1 MFVCV
6 LGKWLNGRE
15 KEADDPCCL
24 MTCVYPC
31 IPGFCSLVGTEHQI
45 SLNVYNFLA

>member
-1 MFVCV
+1 MCSWEMVE
-6 LGKWLNGRE
+6 WE

-31 IPGFCSLVGTEHQI
+31 IPGLCSLIGTEHQI
-45 SLNVYNFLA
+45 S